1 MRLVNIGLVLILG
14 AIALL
19 AQEPTTVQQQQRAL
33 SGAAREEKKLPEL
46 STEQRK
52 RAGKLLQDAT
62 ANSADLSPAMRAYAL
77 SQIARAYSR
86 TQPAKVGAT
95 LEDAFQ
101 AAVAIPQEERFKVD
115 LEKDILR
122 QLLPI
127 NRAKAE
133 ELLPQAESRAR
144 KDIMSALAQM
154 YTKEKKFDQ
163 AHEEIRQIAQIEE
176 YPYDVGTRLM
186 LALPKDEAGLKQS
199 IFSEA
204 LASYV
209 THQHKGSSFGN
220 GDFGEMVVRFH
231 RILPSDQIVQA
242 IDEMLKQAKESDAAN
257 LQISSSAGNASFG
270 SYYEYRLFELLPILR
285 DVDPGKAES
294 LARDYQ
300 NVQALL
306 ARYPNGQQSLD
317 PAMDDSPPA
326 DNQRSDMSFS
336 VRSGTGRGGSA
347 PPMGNEPTIRLAVRQ
362 IEDLSHKD
370 PSQALSQARALPLRD
385 GRMFPRRDGL
395 QAVIANTWKDKPTIA
410 KSALQEMVKSAD
422 GLEPADKVDHYVDAA
437 RYYIKMD
444 ENEEAQ
450 KLLEKCQSFAN
461 DAIHQDAN
469 ADNPNK
475 ALKAYWPSTNAW
487 RKIVQT
493 ANQISPDLPDQLIK
507 EIGDPDIKVL
517 TQVDLAKAV
526 VGAPNGQVIVAVQRD
541 KQNSIMMTDDRDEQ

>member
-1 MRLVNIGLVLILG
+1 MRFSRLSLILVFT
-14 AIALL
+14 ATSLFAL
-19 AQEPTTVQQQQRAL
+19 QEPTTVQQQQRAL
-33 SGAAREEKKLPEL
+33 GGAPREEKKLPEL

-86 TQPAKVGAT
+86 TQPAKVGPI

-115 LEKDILR
+115 LERDILR

-133 ELLPQAESRAR
+133 ELLPQAEPRAR

-154 YTKEKKFDQ
+154 YIKEKKFDQ
-163 AHEEIRQIAQIEE
+163 AHDEIQQIAQIEE
-176 YPYDVGTRLM
+176 FPYDVGTRLM
-186 LALPKDEAGLKQS
+186 LALSKDEAGLKQS
-199 IFSEA
+199 VFSEA

-209 THQHKGSSFGN
+209 AHTHKNFSFGG

-231 RILPSDQIVQA
+231 RILPSEQIVQA
-242 IDEMLKQAKESDAAN
+242 IDEILKQAKENDSAN
-257 LQISSSAGNASFG
+257 LQISSPTGNAAFG
-270 SYYEYRLFELLPILR
+270 SYYEYRLFQLLPVLR
-285 DVDPGKAES
+285 EVDSGKAEA

-300 NVQALL
+300 SVQALL

-317 PAMDDSPPA
+317 PAMGDTPS
-326 DNQRSDMSFS
+326 DNQRSDVSFS
-336 VRSGTGRGGSA
+336 VRSGTGRGGA
-347 PPMGNEPTIRLAVRQ
+347 ALPMGNDVQTRQIVRQ

-370 PSQALSQARALPLRD
+370 PAQALSQARALPLRD
-385 GRMFPRRDGL
+385 GRMFPRRDAL
-395 QAVIANTWKDKPTIA
+395 ASVVANSWKEKPTIA
-410 KSALQEMVKSAD
+410 RSALQEIVKSAD
-422 GLEPADKVDHYVDAA
+422 SLEPADKVDHYVDAA

-444 ENEEAQ
+444 ENEDAQ

-475 ALKAYWPSTNAW
+475 ALKAYWPSTNSW

-493 ANQISPDLPDQLIK
+493 ANQISPDLPNQLIK
-507 EIGDPDIKVL
+507 EISDPDIKVL
-517 TQVDLAKAV
+517 AQVDLAKAV
-526 VGAPNGQVIVAVQRD
+526 VGASGGQVIVAIQKD
-541 KQNSIMMTDDRDEQ
+541 KQNSIMMMDDRDEQ